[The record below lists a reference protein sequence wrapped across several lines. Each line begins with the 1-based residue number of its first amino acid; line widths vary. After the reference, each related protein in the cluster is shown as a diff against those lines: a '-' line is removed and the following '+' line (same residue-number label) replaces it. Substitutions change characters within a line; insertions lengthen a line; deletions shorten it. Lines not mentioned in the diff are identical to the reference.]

1 MSGLISVNGW
11 FSPMAS
17 NIGRYKN
24 EDGQPLSGFYRIDH
38 RKTSDMLVLEDG
50 HCRGTYTYP
59 RVEIPFRHPMVSWLN
74 LAFCGGYSIPK
85 PDGTKLGDEDI
96 INAVIAGTKP
106 IGFVV
111 GSKSKIEE
119 YAKLVEK
126 TGLPYCI
133 NDTHR
138 TNFFGQK
145 YYELGIANNGT
156 LGDDFDLEALIQSY
170 RVLSEAYGTKYTALS
185 ENDEIAL
192 RRLSNKKLE
201 SFLKGYDYAKISQS
215 NSELVITGL
224 ILGYAVESTF
234 ACITER
240 VR

>member
-1 MSGLISVNGW
+1 MRGLINVNGW
-11 FSPMAS
+11 VSPLVAD
-17 NIGRYKN
+17 IGKYKN

-38 RKTSDMLVLEDG
+38 RGTSDMLVLRNG
-50 HCRGTYTYP
+50 RCQGTYTYP
-59 RVEIPFRHPMVSWLN
+59 RVEMPFKHPMVNWLN
-74 LAFCGGYSIPK
+74 LAFCGGYLIPK
-85 PDGTKLGDEDI
+85 PDGTELGYEDI
-96 INAVIAGTKP
+96 IDAVIAGTKP

-133 NDTHR
+133 NDKHR
-138 TNFFGQK
+138 TDYFGQK

-156 LGDDFDLEALIQSY
+156 LGENFVLEALIQSY
-170 RVLSEAYGTKYTALS
+170 RVLSTAYGTKYTALS
-185 ENDEIAL
+185 ESDEITL

-215 NSELVITGL
+215 NLELVITGL

-234 ACITER
+234 ACITGR
-240 VR
+240 LM